1 MQIFVGGKFTQMI
14 WVNIPPDEWIFPPMS
29 KYFPRLKDLENF
41 DKFDCKFECTG
52 MAYFKEG
59 GRLQNQFLPIAPI
72 MISLDRHHI
81 SLFFFLILSLIII
94 PHHQIQFFAQIS
106 INSRPRKF
114 RKNPTSQC
122 LKYSY
127 TVNIPSICSLI
138 TTLSYN
144 KNMPSSNSH
153 QIFSS
158 KQRIITALSPRNVKS
173 SCAHIS
179 PTTDKYS

>member
-1 MQIFVGGKFTQMI
+1 MYRYGLFQRGGA
-14 WVNIPPDEWIFPPMS
+14 NS
-29 KYFPRLKDLENF
+29 KSI
-41 DKFDCKFECTG
+41 
-52 MAYFKEG
+52 
-59 GRLQNQFLPIAPI
+59 FLPIAPI

-94 PHHQIQFFAQIS
+94 PHYQIQFFAQIS
-106 INSRPRKF
+106 INSQPRKF
-114 RKNPTSQC
+114 RENPTSQC

-127 TVNIPSICSLI
+127 TVNIPSICSII

-153 QIFSS
+153 QQFSS
-158 KQRIITALSPRNVKS
+158 KQRITTALSPRNVKS
-173 SCAHIS
+173 SFAHIS